1 MAIYDL
7 DKNLEFWYVIYFR
20 QDKTTALPTEVKDQ
34 IKSVKKVLKI
44 MFLYFMKLCILPTTL
59 DTLFSTWLAYLF
71 LVSSKL
77 I

>member
-1 MAIYDL
+1 MKTDGTAIYDL

-44 MFLYFMKLCILPTTL
+44 KL
-59 DTLFSTWLAYLF
+59 
-71 LVSSKL
+71 
-77 I
+77 